1 MKNNPKIVIFTG
13 TRAEYGLLKYVIK
26 SVQFSK
32 KLELKLFV
40 SSSHLSNKFGNTIS
54 EIKSDKIIIDKLIP
68 ISLDAI
74 PVPSMTKLTAEIIE
88 KMGEALE
95 EVNPHLCILLGDRY
109 ETFGAATAC
118 HLNKIPIVH
127 LHGGETT
134 LVLLMIN

>member
-54 EIKSDKIIIDKLIP
+54 EIKSDKIIMTNNTYLIGCYTGAINDK
-68 ISLDAI
+68 
-74 PVPSMTKLTAEIIE
+74 T
-88 KMGEALE
+88 
-95 EVNPHLCILLGDRY
+95 Y
-109 ETFGAATAC
+109 
-118 HLNKIPIVH
+118 
-127 LHGGETT
+127 
-134 LVLLMIN
+134 